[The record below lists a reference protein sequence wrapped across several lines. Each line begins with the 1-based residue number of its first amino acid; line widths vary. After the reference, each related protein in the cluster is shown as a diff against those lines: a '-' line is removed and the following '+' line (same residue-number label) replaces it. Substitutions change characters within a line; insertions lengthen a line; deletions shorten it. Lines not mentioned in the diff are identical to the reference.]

1 MCAPKP
7 VFLSAED
14 IIDAPELPCSLALVL
29 FYIFKFHYNEDS
41 IGKFYSISADATTA
55 FNKYFNTNRKQ
66 VAETNNLHKDIFL
79 GYYIAT
85 LHSLLML
92 IILLKHRF

>member
-14 IIDAPELPCSLALVL
+14 IQNAPELPCSLALIL
-29 FYIFKFHYNEDS
+29 FYVYKLHFNEDS
-41 IGKFYSISADATTA
+41 VGKFYDLSADASSS
-55 FNKYFNTNRKQ
+55 FNTYFNTNRRQ

-79 GYYIAT
+79 G
-85 LHSLLML
+85 
-92 IILLKHRF
+92 